1 MVSIALSV
9 DAVESWV
16 RIKIDDGRP
25 AAAPPEEWWTDFFW
39 HRAMFRQSY
48 NRWSPED
55 VYNLLLQST
64 RGQLEFATVKDMQ
77 LLLQIQWDAARYEE
91 LYRRVMVGELYTI
104 HRYFLKD
111 PDRAMIYS
119 AMGFERW
126 EPSFLL
132 RPTTGTPLD
141 PRSLPD
147 TRAAL
152 REWPSQNPISRL
164 WEFRQVQLMVVAV
177 LDQLMDVQMDLA
189 QELAPRIG
197 WDIIRSIT
205 KTVCPATLASHR
217 EERGEPG
224 DPRRHP
230 KQTFAPLPREP
241 RPGEGPQPLTPAMRT
256 RLRNNFWE

>member
-1 MVSIALSV
+1 
-9 DAVESWV
+9 
-16 RIKIDDGRP
+16 
-25 AAAPPEEWWTDFFW
+25 
-39 HRAMFRQSY
+39 
-48 NRWSPED
+48 
-55 VYNLLLQST
+55 
-64 RGQLEFATVKDMQ
+64 
-77 LLLQIQWDAARYEE
+77 
-91 LYRRVMVGELYTI
+91 
-104 HRYFLKD
+104 
-111 PDRAMIYS
+111 
-119 AMGFERW
+119 
-126 EPSFLL
+126 
-132 RPTTGTPLD
+132 
-141 PRSLPD
+141 
-147 TRAAL
+147 
-152 REWPSQNPISRL
+152 
-164 WEFRQVQLMVVAV
+164 MVVAV